1 MANKRYYTYG
11 YTPDGKR
18 VDMYVQDGR
27 AYLSDG
33 TRLPYGYTVQ
43 TKAGIYKMG
52 DSGGYSVSQ
61 HNMPTLAPPTI
72 DKNNPLF
79 RNLTFQPTKNYSQ
92 LAQNMYKPIYDAKVT
107 AIRNRLNLDKQA
119 LSSQIDATNRMYDK
133 QVQEQNRMT
142 DISKSNYSNETLN
155 RGLGRSTIATTGL
168 ASMDMANQRM
178 VNDIN
183 EVRNSALQNIHGRI
197 QALSENAHAELFDLE
212 SNRALEEQNLA
223 WQLEDRDR
231 SHWLQEAQIN
241 APMYQDILRRQWD
254 IDDKMY
260 NNAMGQ
266 YMYDMNLE
274 RELAGLRDG
283 TPENILSTK
292 LWQQELDRNRQKAME
307 EFDIW
312 AENELKKYTPGTLAY
327 KAEQARLAQAKEMMK
342 YEASLRPQSSGYS
355 GYGGYSRGSQ
365 SKSSS
370 GYTNDDYTAYNQAI
384 TALNYINSNP
394 ELSTVQK
401 ISQLEQLERDM
412 QSDLVYKDTVNPNMQ
427 KEIQQRIIAE
437 KDKLYKKLYGQYNQV
452 YRSVRK
458 QDSKPKQDNK
468 PKQSAISRFLK
479 WLNDGATPTPGSWK
493 K

>member
-1 MANKRYYTYG
+1 MAKKRYDTYG

-18 VDMYVQDGR
+18 VSMYVQDGQT
-27 AYLSDG
+27 YLSDG
-33 TRLPYGYTVQ
+33 TRLPSGYTVQ
-43 TKAGIYKMG
+43 TKGGIYKMG
-52 DSGGYSVSQ
+52 DSGGYGVSQ

-72 DKNNPLF
+72 DKDNPLF
-79 RNLTFQPTKNYSQ
+79 QNLTFQPTKNYSQ
-92 LAQNMYKPIYDAKVT
+92 LGQNMYKPIYDAKTT

-119 LSSQIDATNRMYDK
+119 LSSQIDATDRMYDK
-133 QVQEQNRMT
+133 QVHEQNRMT
-142 DISKSNYSNETLN
+142 DTSKSNYSNETLN

-197 QALSENAHAELFDLE
+197 QSLSENAHAELSDLE
-212 SNRALEEQNLA
+212 GNRALEEQNLA

-231 SHWLQEAQIN
+231 GHWLQEAQIN

-254 IDDKMY
+254 VDDKMY
-260 NNAMGQ
+260 NNTMGQ

-274 RELAGLRDG
+274 RELAGLRGG
-283 TPENILSTK
+283 TPENTLSTK
-292 LWQQELDRNRQKAME
+292 SWQQELDRNRQKAME

-312 AENELKKYTPGTLAY
+312 E
-327 KAEQARLAQAKEMMK
+327 KAEQAKLDRDKELMQ
-342 YEASLRPQSSGYS
+342 YEASLRPQSSGYGGYG
-355 GYGGYSRGSQ
+355 GYGGYSRGGQ
-365 SKSSS
+365 NKSSP

-394 ELSTVQK
+394 ELSPVQK
-401 ISQLEQLERDM
+401 ISQLEQLDRDI

-427 KEIQQRIIAE
+427 KEIQQRIISE
-437 KDKLYKKLYGQYNQV
+437 KDKLYKQRYGQYNQV
-452 YRSVRK
+452 YKNVRK
-458 QDSKPKQDNK
+458 QDSKSKQNNK

-479 WLNDGATPTPGSWK
+479 WLNDGATSTPGSWK

>member
-1 MANKRYYTYG
+1 MAKKRYDTYG

-18 VDMYVQDGR
+18 VSMYVQDGQT
-27 AYLSDG
+27 YLQDG
-33 TRLPYGYTVQ
+33 TRLPSGYTVQ
-43 TKAGIYKMG
+43 TKGGIYKMG
-52 DSGGYSVSQ
+52 DSGGYGINQ

-72 DKNNPLF
+72 DKDNPLLQ
-79 RNLTFQPTKNYSQ
+79 NLTFQPTKNYSQ
-92 LAQNMYKPIYDAKVT
+92 LGQNMYKPIYDAKTT

-119 LSSQIDATNRMYDK
+119 LSSQIDATDRMYDK

-142 DISKSNYSNETLN
+142 DTSKSNYSNETLN

-197 QALSENAHAELFDLE
+197 QALSENAHAELSDLE
-212 SNRALEEQNLA
+212 GNRALEEQNLA

-231 SHWLQEAQIN
+231 GHWLQEAQIN
-241 APMYQDILRRQWD
+241 APMYQDMLRRQWD

-274 RELAGLRDG
+274 RELAGLRGG
-283 TPENILSTK
+283 TPENMLSTK
-292 LWQQELDRNRQKAME
+292 SWQQELDRNRQKAME

-312 AENELKKYTPGTLAY
+312 E
-327 KAEQARLAQAKEMMK
+327 KAEQAKLDRDKELMQ

-355 GYGGYSRGSQ
+355 GYSGYGGYSRGNQ
-365 SKSSS
+365 SRPSS
-370 GYTNDDYTAYNQAI
+370 GYTNDDYTAYNQAV
-384 TALNYINSNP
+384 TALNYINSNS
-394 ELSTVQK
+394 ELSPVQK
-401 ISQLEQLERDM
+401 ISQLEQLDRDI

-427 KEIQQRIIAE
+427 KEIQQRIISE
-437 KDKLYKKLYGQYNQV
+437 KDKLYKQQYGQYNQV
-452 YRSVRK
+452 YKNVRK
-458 QDSKPKQDNK
+458 QDSKSKQNNK
-468 PKQSAISRFLK
+468 SKQSAISRFLK
-479 WLNDGATPTPGSWK
+479 WLNDGATSTPGSWK